1 LEVRFV
7 VSPRAQADIDDIWEY
22 TVGRWGTRQAETYLR
37 LIKEAV
43 EAVATDPRAGRTCDD
58 VRPGYRKYLVGS
70 HVLFYRVTAT
80 AVVVVRILHQRV
92 DVERHL

>member
-1 LEVRFV
+1 MRVV

-22 TVGRWGTRQAETYLR
+22 TVSQWGVRQAETYLR

-43 EAVATDPRAGRTCDD
+43 EAVATDPRVGRSCDD

-80 AVVVVRILHQRV
+80 AVVVVRILHQRM

>member
-1 LEVRFV
+1 MRFV

-22 TVGRWGTRQAETYLR
+22 TVEHWGLRQAEIYLR

-43 EAVATDPRAGRTCDD
+43 EAVAADPKVGRNCDD
-58 VRPGYRKYLVGS
+58 VRPGYRRYLVGS

-80 AVVVVRILHQRV
+80 AVVVVRILHQRM